1 MAIYVSGSLAFDR
14 IMLMPGKFVDHIL
27 PEKLHILSVS
37 FLIDRIVE
45 KRGGT
50 AGNIAYTMAL
60 LGQKAT
66 ILASVGRDFDNYASE
81 LLRWGLT
88 LEGIRDMREELTA
101 GAYIITDSSGN
112 QINGFCPAAMNF
124 PCGFTFPPA
133 LGPSD
138 IAVVGAGNMQ
148 DMYELPLRYKE
159 AQVPYIFD
167 PGQQIPAL
175 PRETL
180 LSSITGARL
189 LICNDYE
196 MELIC
201 DALNCDKDYLLKL
214 TDAVIT
220 TLGEQGCFIEENGCE
235 PVHIPAVPVAKAV
248 EPTGCGDAFR
258 AGLIFGLRQGQSL
271 PDAAR
276 LGSTAASFCVEHF
289 GTQEHCFSMDEF
301 VKRHRAA
308 YCEAC
313 PA

>member
-1 MAIYVSGSLAFDR
+1 MSIYVSGSLAFDR

-50 AGNIAYTMAL
+50 AGNIAYTMHL
-60 LGQKAT
+60 LGLKAT
-66 ILASVGRDFDNYASE
+66 ILSAVGRDFQAYASE
-81 LLRWGLT
+81 LSRWGLT
-88 LEGIRDMREELTA
+88 LEGIREIEEELTA
-101 GAYIITDSSGN
+101 GAYIITDNGGN

-124 PCGFTFPPA
+124 TCGFAFPAA
-133 LGPSD
+133 LGPQD
-138 IAVVGAGNMQ
+138 IAVVGAGNIQ

-196 MELIC
+196 IELIC
-201 DALNCDKDYLLKL
+201 DALNCDKDYLMKL

-220 TLGEQGCFIEENGCE
+220 TLGEQGCLIEENGFE

-258 AGLIFGLRQGQSL
+258 AGLALGLTQGQDL
-271 PDAAR
+271 PTAAR
-276 LGSTAASFCVEHF
+276 LGATAASFCVEHF
-289 GTQEHCFSMDEF
+289 GTQEHSYTMEEF
-301 VKRHRAA
+301 LKRHRAA
-308 YCEAC
+308 FCEEC
-313 PA
+313 

>member
-14 IMLMPGKFVDHIL
+14 IMLMPGRFVDHIL

-50 AGNIAYTMAL
+50 AGNIAYSMSL
-60 LGQKAT
+60 LGQQAT
-66 ILASVGRDFDNYASE
+66 ILSAVGRDFHNYASE

-88 LEGIRDMREELTA
+88 LNGIKVLDDELTA
-101 GAYIITDSSGN
+101 GAYIITDNGGN
-112 QINGFCPAAMNF
+112 QINGFCPGAMNF
-124 PCGFTFPPA
+124 SCNYTFPA
-133 LGPSD
+133 SLGPQD

-167 PGQQIPAL
+167 PGQQIPIL

-180 LSSITGARL
+180 LSSIAGALL

-196 MELIC
+196 IELIC
-201 DALNCDKDYLLKL
+201 DTLNCDKDYLLKL
-214 TDAVIT
+214 TGAIIT
-220 TLGEQGCFIEENGCE
+220 TLGEQGCLIEENGCE
-235 PVHIPAVPVAKAV
+235 AVHVPAVTVDKVV

-258 AGLIFGLRQGQSL
+258 AGLVFGLIQGQSL

-276 LGSTAASFCVEHF
+276 LGATAASFCVEHL
-289 GTQEHCFSMDEF
+289 GTQEHYYTMEEF
-301 VKRHRAA
+301 VQRHRAA
-308 YCEAC
+308 FCEVC
-313 PA
+313 